1 MEGGL
6 TVMDATLPRA
16 GIVRRRSDLKRV
28 MKTGAKAAGALLSLR
43 YSPRPEPDFPPRR
56 VAFLLPGTIRGS
68 IARNRLKRRLREAYR
83 RNQRRF
89 PAGFDF
95 LFFVRP
101 EAVRA
106 GYAELEAGLLA
117 LAGRVKS

>member
-1 MEGGL
+1 MA
-6 TVMDATLPRA
+6 ATLPRA

-28 MKTGAKAAGALLSLR
+28 MKTGARAAGPLLSLR
-43 YSPRPEPDFPPRR
+43 YSPRPEPDRPPRR
-56 VAFLLPGTIRGS
+56 VAFLLPGTIKGS
-68 IARNRLKRRLREAYR
+68 VGRNRLKRRLREAYR
-83 RNQRRF
+83 RNQTLF

-106 GYAELEAGLLA
+106 GYAELEAGLISLA
-117 LAGRVKS
+117 ERTRPR